1 MDHKNQKK
9 KTIKT
14 VCLLIAIIFVAL
26 ILEAA
31 VLYNV
36 NNRNTEQTSEV
47 LLNQVIDII
56 KENQKNEDE
65 MIQSLKDDYMVRAK
79 AVSYILDAKPEAEKD
94 VKELQKIAKLMS
106 IDEIHLFN
114 KSGQIYSGS
123 VPKYYGYNFNSG
135 EQMAYFKPM
144 LKDKKLTMCQDV
156 TPNTSEGKK
165 MMYAIT
171 WDESGSKMI
180 QVGIKPTRL
189 LEEVKQNEVE
199 TVVNNMPV
207 YKGLSIYAADK
218 NSGKIYGA
226 TDKSDIGK
234 TLNSIGIEKKDAKSG
249 QIYSSVSK
257 INGSRC
263 KYVIKKTD
271 QYIIGVAYKMASDN
285 KSNLI
290 SLLIMAV
297 YLSIAGVCLLF
308 VISRLSKV
316 KREKKEQSEM
326 LSSIAELSNTDN
338 LTGCFNHRAF
348 EKDISN
354 MSKEK
359 QFIYISMD
367 VNGLKVVNDTMGHT
381 AGDELLRG
389 AAACMKQCFDPYG
402 KVYRIGGDEFIAILP
417 MERQQF
423 AWIKMEFDRVVREWT
438 GDQID
443 AISISSGCVSSDER
457 EWASMKEIVNVADI
471 RMYEEKAKYYKQNG
485 VDRRGQ
491 QVTYVSFDS
500 KRNSDKK
507 E

>member
-65 MIQSLKDDYMVRAK
+65 MLQSLKDDYMVRAK

-135 EQMAYFKPM
+135 EQMVYFKPM
-144 LKDKKLTMCQDV
+144 LKNKKLTMCQDV

-180 QVGIKPTRL
+180 QVGIKPIRL
-189 LEEVKQNEVE
+189 LEEVKQNEVKA
-199 TVVNNMPV
+199 VINNIPA
-207 YKGLSIYAADK
+207 YKGISIYAADK

-234 TLNSIGIEKKDAKSG
+234 TFQTCQKKNSL
-249 QIYSSVSK
+249 
-257 INGSRC
+257 
-263 KYVIKKTD
+263 
-271 QYIIGVAYKMASDN
+271 YIFPWM
-285 KSNLI
+285 
-290 SLLIMAV
+290 
-297 YLSIAGVCLLF
+297 
-308 VISRLSKV
+308 
-316 KREKKEQSEM
+316 
-326 LSSIAELSNTDN
+326 
-338 LTGCFNHRAF
+338 
-348 EKDISN
+348 
-354 MSKEK
+354 
-359 QFIYISMD
+359 SMD
-367 VNGLKVVNDTMGHT
+367 
-381 AGDELLRG
+381 
-389 AAACMKQCFDPYG
+389 
-402 KVYRIGGDEFIAILP
+402 
-417 MERQQF
+417 
-423 AWIKMEFDRVVREWT
+423 
-438 GDQID
+438 
-443 AISISSGCVSSDER
+443 
-457 EWASMKEIVNVADI
+457 
-471 RMYEEKAKYYKQNG
+471 QNG
-485 VDRRGQ
+485 I
-491 QVTYVSFDS
+491 
-500 KRNSDKK
+500 
-507 E
+507 